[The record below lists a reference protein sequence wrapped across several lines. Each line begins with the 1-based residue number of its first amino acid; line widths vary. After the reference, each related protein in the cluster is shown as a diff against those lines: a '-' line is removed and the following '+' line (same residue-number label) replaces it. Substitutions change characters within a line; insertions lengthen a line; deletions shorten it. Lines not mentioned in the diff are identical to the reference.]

1 MKGKGAKTIKKV
13 VSIILA
19 LAMVVTGVN
28 YTPVSVNAA
37 DRISIQL
44 NGKTYTV
51 EKTSSSIVGY
61 VMGTADNKDD
71 VNARFVFQWDASTG
85 PRQVTAVVKQGE
97 ETKETLENQTN
108 GFGIYIKN
116 IQNYE
121 DGDYV
126 ITITDNNAGST
137 QQATVKLTVSTYASD
152 KAPDYSGVTVAD
164 NDWTE
169 LGTGAEG
176 EKWYISNS
184 YFTALKGSGFRQMVS
199 KGSELTY
206 IDKDNITVTG
216 PAIGFGIPS
225 QENFESAWVNDTK
238 LAIGD
243 KFFKSKTNVPDV
255 LALSQD
261 LFKDGEISYITV
273 RYKDGTDKII
283 PVKRDKISLKPDLVT
298 YIDIMGENRTVGSTI
313 NFKVTVKNEGEGDAV
328 LTTRNDTETN
338 LVLKWTNNKTEKDW
352 YITPISMY
360 KSKNSS
366 PVLEPGDEISHTF
379 EVTLT
384 AEMLTGSYMVGGIV
398 KLEGGLDATINESNT
413 ANNQSEEKVITV
425 LPEVTLANNDGTI
438 TAEADVKSGV
448 TNYKLTYVS
457 GGNTVTVESNE
468 LTIEEG
474 KVKYTFTKNTAP
486 DNNTEVTVLNSD
498 TGDKI
503 AVAKAFA
510 DLVITGVETDGV
522 ATVGNVTG
530 LKINVKNIGV
540 APATSTENNRV
551 YYLVEALSDYAGDV
565 EITKAYVDVADGLAP
580 NETTTVEGIEIK
592 PKAAKEIKMYAYADE
607 HNAVA
612 ESDNGVSDKNRYEF
626 SINPTLS
633 GTLKVENV
641 GGVVTA
647 TWAKNEASDEPLGY
661 VLSYYSNGVLKTIET
676 GNTTTTSVISEKID
690 YKSTIT
696 IASKYSYGNTVFAQ
710 QVALPDLKIKS
721 VQLSGG
727 VSENQSEI
735 YKGKMFSVKVTFENV
750 GITEVP
756 KSSGYVTP
764 DTGAMPDYGKRIMVS
779 LDGTTNVAGYDDV
792 GKKQFVSEGVW
803 QGVDINSE
811 HSVTFDRLVSP
822 LEGATEFTVKVD
834 SPSFTG
840 TEAEGFISESDET
853 NNSLTVTKNTVKL
866 VEGKEMD
873 WTKFKSTDVNNL
885 DENGNPYIIINN
897 GSDKRYLE
905 YKVLDASI
913 TDVDYADIMT
923 DVSAYSGQFI
933 RFLINNRLPMVKST
947 GGTIT
952 SKMYF
957 AQVSSYTAENYTKD
971 MDADINYGTER
982 KVNDGVLQ
990 TWDGNGYQLYTR
1002 SFAAGKYYIV
1012 KVVNNDGTYLTLG
1025 LRIPGDMGNW
1035 VKAKASDNSDPD
1047 KVPVVYHDKNH
1058 LIEGTIYYDGSDL
1071 GLAGMAVYNSDHLA
1085 LTIDGTKKI
1094 NTNGNSNNWKMTIA
1108 YASVDD
1114 KGKFIEQIA
1123 NDTLAHIGT
1132 DPGTVELLPRE
1143 ELYSTQGENTI
1154 LIKLPEL
1161 MQELPIHSE
1170 LGGEKG
1176 SEYYI
1181 LKVYY
1186 DTENHPDEYVP
1197 VPLRIVGNIPEIEG
1211 VNGLTAGK
1219 KGDALT
1225 VSWTNSITQEADG
1238 YLYDVLIY
1246 TCDKD
1251 GINEKLVKTEEGVQA
1266 GSHTYENLVPSR
1278 EIDNTNFKVKVVAHW
1293 CEQVTDAEDAV
1304 VTVIANLPNPLPGE
1318 DPDRRED
1325 KWVLIDGEYYLPIND
1340 GKGNETMAEVWY
1352 YTDENMDAVIGYN
1365 DKYITLN
1372 GNEKYFVGSNTQLF
1386 VQNDDETGR
1395 KFVAKTIYDT
1405 VYKGQ
1410 LQMDAYRMFSVYEGG
1425 PASDGFYYYTVK
1437 VRDGENTD
1445 NTYNFYFR
1453 VKVTDNP
1460 TKRDNSEE
1468 WKLVKGTGTL
1478 PVKFNY
1484 SYEKQSKDNDGN
1496 NVMETVNKSLEI
1508 NGTIE
1513 FYDAPDKTNTYAV
1526 TGYNSY
1532 YMSLIGKN
1540 DVYAGTNKGTNS
1552 VSMEIVNTGTE
1563 DNSSLINTDSKGNIP
1578 AAELTYA
1585 QSEVYDSLYP
1595 GETQIN
1601 APTVFTVTNPTT
1613 YFMLKITGTAED
1625 GTVTTKYLPI
1635 RITVNTGNVKLEGY
1649 QINTNTAKGA
1659 VSEFNPSYRV
1669 MSSADQ
1675 VILGSDN
1682 KLHGVK
1688 GFGTIYGLKS
1698 RVASASDMTVDS
1710 ANKNVYTYEATSMG
1724 IYETGLFG
1732 MSNIKTEDTKRT
1744 YWALTFK
1751 HLNYSYAALVSN
1763 YVLRAYAILD
1773 NGEIVYDNDSFGFG
1787 ESDVNIYNIATNL
1800 YEGKKM
1806 PNKAAHEFLFNNV
1819 ISIVDINNHIS
1830 QIGMAMLTNAGNENY
1845 TTVNNVY
1852 HDLFD
1857 YARGQ
1862 EAYSGADEYT
1872 NRQTTGFVAR
1882 SEVGSE
1888 SSLLQILN
1896 TKTGT
1901 TYSNLIDWIAGETTG
1916 LIHEKV
1922 VFTNNTVMN

>member
-85 PRQVTAVVKQGE
+85 PDKVTAVVKQGE
-97 ETKETLENQTN
+97 ETKETLENQPN

-137 QQATVKLTVSTYASD
+137 QQATVKLTVSTYVSD

-184 YFTALKGSGFRQMVS
+184 YFTALAGSGFRQMVS

-273 RYKDGTDKII
+273 RYKDGTDKFI
-283 PVKRDKISLKPDLVT
+283 PVKRDKILLKPEV
-298 YIDIMGENRTVGSTI
+298 
-313 NFKVTVKNEGEGDAV
+313 V
-328 LTTRNDTETN
+328 LT
-338 LVLKWTNNKTEKDW
+338 NN
-352 YITPISMY
+352 S
-360 KSKNSS
+360 
-366 PVLEPGDEISHTF
+366 
-379 EVTLT
+379 
-384 AEMLTGSYMVGGIV
+384 
-398 KLEGGLDATINESNT
+398 
-413 ANNQSEEKVITV
+413 
-425 LPEVTLANNDGTI
+425 GTI

-676 GNTTTTSVISEKID
+676 GSTTTTSVISEKID

-792 GKKQFVSEGVW
+792 GKTQFVSEGVW
-803 QGVDINSE
+803 QGVNINSE

-853 NNSLTVTKNTVKL
+853 NNSLTVTKNTVKP

-923 DVSAYSGQFI
+923 DVSAYGGQFI
-933 RFLINNRLPMVKST
+933 RFLINNGLPMVKST

-990 TWDGNGYQLYTR
+990 TWDGNGYQLHTR

-1012 KVVNNDGTYLTLG
+1012 KVVNDDGTYLTLG

-1071 GLAGMAVYNSDHLA
+1071 GLAGMAVYNGNHLA
-1085 LTIDGTKKI
+1085 LTTDGTKKI
-1094 NTNGNSNNWKMTIA
+1094 NTNGNNWKMTIA

-1132 DPGTVELLPRE
+1132 NPGTVELLPSK

-1154 LIKLPEL
+1154 HIKLPEL
-1161 MQELPIHSE
+1161 MQELPIHGE
-1170 LGGEKG
+1170 LGGEKD

-1251 GINEKLVKTEEGVQA
+1251 GINEKLVKTEKGVQA

-1293 CEQVTDAEDAV
+1293 CEQATDAEDAV
-1304 VTVIANLPNPLPGE
+1304 VTVISNLPNPLPGE

-1325 KWVLIDGEYYLPIND
+1325 KWVLIDGEYYLPINN
-1340 GKGNETMAEVWY
+1340 GKGNETRAEVWY

-1468 WKLVKGTGTL
+1468 WKLIKGTGTL

-1496 NVMETVNKSLEI
+1496 TVMETVNKSLEI

-1563 DNSSLINTDSKGNIP
+1563 DNSSLINTDSEGNIP
-1578 AAELTYA
+1578 AAELSYA
-1585 QSEVYDSLYP
+1585 SSEVYDSLYP

-1669 MSSADQ
+1669 MSSANQ

-1830 QIGMAMLTNAGNENY
+1830 QIGMAMLTKAGNENY

-1901 TYSNLIDWIAGETTG
+1901 TYSNLIDWIAGKTTG

>member
-51 EKTSSSIVGY
+51 ERTSSSIVGY
-61 VMGTADNKDD
+61 VMGTADNTSD
-71 VNARFVFQWDASTG
+71 VNARFVFQWDAANG

-126 ITITDNNAGST
+126 ITITDNNAEST
-137 QQATVKLTVSTYASD
+137 QQATVKLTVSTDASD

-164 NDWTE
+164 DDWIE
-169 LGTGAEG
+169 LGTGAER

-184 YFTALKGSGFRQMVS
+184 YFTALAGTGFKQMVS

-283 PVKRDKISLKPDLVT
+283 PVKRDKILLKP
-298 YIDIMGENRTVGSTI
+298 VGS
-313 NFKVTVKNEGEGDAV
+313 
-328 LTTRNDTETN
+328 
-338 LVLKWTNNKTEKDW
+338 
-352 YITPISMY
+352 
-360 KSKNSS
+360 
-366 PVLEPGDEISHTF
+366 
-379 EVTLT
+379 
-384 AEMLTGSYMVGGIV
+384 
-398 KLEGGLDATINESNT
+398 
-413 ANNQSEEKVITV
+413 
-425 LPEVTLANNDGTI
+425 
-438 TAEADVKSGV
+438 
-448 TNYKLTYVS
+448 
-457 GGNTVTVESNE
+457 
-468 LTIEEG
+468 
-474 KVKYTFTKNTAP
+474 
-486 DNNTEVTVLNSD
+486 
-498 TGDKI
+498 
-503 AVAKAFA
+503 
-510 DLVITGVETDGV
+510 
-522 ATVGNVTG
+522 
-530 LKINVKNIGV
+530 
-540 APATSTENNRV
+540 
-551 YYLVEALSDYAGDV
+551 
-565 EITKAYVDVADGLAP
+565 
-580 NETTTVEGIEIK
+580 
-592 PKAAKEIKMYAYADE
+592 
-607 HNAVA
+607 
-612 ESDNGVSDKNRYEF
+612 
-626 SINPTLS
+626 
-633 GTLKVENV
+633 
-641 GGVVTA
+641 
-647 TWAKNEASDEPLGY
+647 
-661 VLSYYSNGVLKTIET
+661 
-676 GNTTTTSVISEKID
+676 
-690 YKSTIT
+690 
-696 IASKYSYGNTVFAQ
+696 
-710 QVALPDLKIKS
+710 
-721 VQLSGG
+721 
-727 VSENQSEI
+727 
-735 YKGKMFSVKVTFENV
+735 
-750 GITEVP
+750 
-756 KSSGYVTP
+756 
-764 DTGAMPDYGKRIMVS
+764 
-779 LDGTTNVAGYDDV
+779 
-792 GKKQFVSEGVW
+792 
-803 QGVDINSE
+803 
-811 HSVTFDRLVSP
+811 
-822 LEGATEFTVKVD
+822 
-834 SPSFTG
+834 
-840 TEAEGFISESDET
+840 
-853 NNSLTVTKNTVKL
+853 
-866 VEGKEMD
+866 KEMD
-873 WTKFKSTDVNNL
+873 WTKFKSTDVSNL

-923 DVSAYSGQFI
+923 NVSAYGGQFI
-933 RFLINNRLPMVKST
+933 SFLINNGLPMVKST
-947 GGTIT
+947 DGTIT

-982 KVNDGVLQ
+982 TGGDGVLQ
-990 TWDGNGYQLYTR
+990 TWDGNGYQLHTR

-1012 KVVNNDGTYLTLG
+1012 KVVNDDGTYLTLG

-1071 GLAGMAVYNSDHLA
+1071 GLAGMAVYNSNHLA
-1085 LTIDGTKKI
+1085 LTTDGTKKI
-1094 NTNGNSNNWKMTIA
+1094 NTNGNWKMTIA

-1114 KGKFIEQIA
+1114 KGKFIEKIA
-1123 NDTLAHIGT
+1123 KDTLDHIGK
-1132 DPGTVELLPRE
+1132 DPGTVELSPRE
-1143 ELYSTQGENTI
+1143 EIYSTEGKNTI

-1170 LGGEKG
+1170 LGGEKD

-1186 DTENHPDEYVP
+1186 DTENHPDKYVP
-1197 VPLRIVGNIPEIEG
+1197 VPLKIVGNIPEIEG

-1266 GSHTYENLVPSR
+1266 GSHAYENLVPSR

-1304 VTVIANLPNPLPGE
+1304 VTVISNLPNPLPGE

-1395 KFVAKTIYDT
+1395 EFVAKTIYDT

-1468 WKLVKGTGTL
+1468 WKLIKGTDTL

-1496 NVMETVNKSLEI
+1496 TVMETVNKSLEI

-1563 DNSSLINTDSKGNIP
+1563 DNSSLINTDSEGNIP
-1578 AAELTYA
+1578 AAGLSYA
-1585 QSEVYDSLYP
+1585 PSEVYDSLYP

-1698 RVASASDMTVDS
+1698 RVASTSDMTVDS

-1732 MSNIKTEDTKRT
+1732 KSNIKTEDTKRT

-1751 HLNYSYAALVSN
+1751 HLNYSYAALTSN

-1830 QIGMAMLTNAGNENY
+1830 QIGMAMLTKAGNENY

-1882 SEVGSE
+1882 REVGSE

-1922 VFTNNTVMN
+1922 VFTNNTVMK